1 MLSRPAVD
9 PRSLWSFDAL
19 SGRDVQCLLD
29 TGLRLRDAHRAGTPS
44 APLRGRNLALLNQQ
58 GSAEESDHLRE
69 AALGLGAKV
78 ADLPT
83 QVGGP
88 GDAATV
94 RLLGRLYDAIDC
106 DSLAPAVVE
115 SIARE
120 SGVPVFNGLGRA
132 GHPSRAIAE
141 LLPLQE
147 RCGKP
152 LAQLNLCY
160 LGDPGTP
167 CSVALLRLAAHCGI
181 GLRIVPTAT
190 AGVPAALP
198 PGRFRLC
205 GSRAEA
211 EAEADLV
218 IDASDG
224 RSWSL
229 PGVDAAER
237 RANHRYALQAMLLAT
252 MN

>member
-9 PRSLWSFDAL
+9 PRSLWSVDAL

-29 TGLRLRDAHRAGTPS
+29 TGLLLREAHRAGRPPTS
-44 APLRGRNLALLNQQ
+44 LRGRNLALLNQQ
-58 GSAEESDHLRE
+58 GSAEESAQLRE

-83 QVGGP
+83 QVDGP

-120 SGVPVFNGLGRA
+120 AGVPVFNGLGRA

-167 CSVALLRLAAHCGI
+167 CSAALLRLAAHCGI
-181 GLRIVPTAT
+181 GLHIVPTKAGAT
-190 AGVPAALP
+190 APLP

-205 GSRAEA
+205 DSRAEG
-211 EAEADLV
+211 EADADLV

-224 RSWSL
+224 RSWSI

-237 RANHRYALQAMLLAT
+237 HANHRYALQAMLLAT

>member
-1 MLSRPAVD
+1 MLSRPLVD
-9 PRSLWSFDAL
+9 PRSLWSVDAL
-19 SGRDVQCLLD
+19 SGHDVHCLLD
-29 TGLRLRDAHRAGTPS
+29 TGLRLREAHRAGTPS
-44 APLRGRNLALLNQQ
+44 TPLRGRNLALLNQE
-58 GSAEESDHLRE
+58 GSAEVSEQLRE

-106 DSLAPAVVE
+106 DSLAPAVVD
-115 SIARE
+115 SIARVA
-120 SGVPVFNGLGRA
+120 GVPVFNGLGRA
-132 GHPSRAIAE
+132 GHPSRAIGE

-167 CSVALLRLAAHCGI
+167 CSAALLRLAAHCGI
-181 GLRIVPTAT
+181 GVQIVPTAA
-190 AGVPAALP
+190 AGAPVALP

-211 EAEADLV
+211 EADVDLV

-224 RSWSL
+224 RPWSL

-237 RANHRYALQAMLLAT
+237 SANHRFALQAMLLTT